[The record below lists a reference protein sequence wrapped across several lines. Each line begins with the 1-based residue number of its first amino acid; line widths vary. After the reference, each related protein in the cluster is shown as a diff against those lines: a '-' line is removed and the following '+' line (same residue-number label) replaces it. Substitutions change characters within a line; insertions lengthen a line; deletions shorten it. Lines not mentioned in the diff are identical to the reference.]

1 MGKGGP
7 ERNYSSVAAS
17 DAKETRMGT
26 KGKKDVISSD
36 TVQKRPLTGR
46 QLQTIAAVVGARS
59 VEEGLRTAKVAKA
72 TYYSWLRDP
81 TFAAEQRQQATA
93 LAETALH
100 ALTGLV
106 ESAIGVIRSTLVQ
119 GTEAMKLRAALAV
132 FDRIARLLEMDRI
145 QARLQKLED
154 EDDELK
160 GY

>member
-1 MGKGGP
+1 MDKDTEKGTIP
-7 ERNYSSVAAS
+7 S
-17 DAKETRMGT
+17 GT
-26 KGKKDVISSD
+26 D
-36 TVQKRPLTGR
+36 QNRPLTVR
-46 QLQTIAAVVGARS
+46 QVQTIAAVVGARS
-59 VEEGLRTAKVAKA
+59 VEEGLRTAKVSKA
-72 TYYSWLRDP
+72 AYYSWLRDP

-106 ESAIGVIRSTLVQ
+106 ESAIGVIRSTLEQ

-132 FDRIARLLEMDRI
+132 FDRITRLLEMDRI
-145 QARLQKLED
+145 AARLQKLEE

>member
-1 MGKGGP
+1 
-7 ERNYSSVAAS
+7 
-17 DAKETRMGT
+17 MGT
-26 KGKKDVISSD
+26 KGKKGIISSEC
-36 TVQKRPLTGR
+36 VQNRSLTGR
-46 QLQTIAAVVGARS
+46 QLQTIAAVVGARN

-106 ESAIGVIRSTLVQ
+106 ESAIGVIRSTLEQ

-132 FDRIARLLEMDRI
+132 FDRITRLLEMDRI
-145 QARLQKLED
+145 AARLQKLED
-154 EDDELK
+154 QDDELK